1 MFKCEI
7 RTGGAAFHCEDPEE
21 NPERDNI
28 FLANELGRLFCAWSL
43 PQI

>member
-1 MFKCEI
+1 MFKVEI
-7 RTGGAAFHCEDPEE
+7 ETGGAAFHCEDPEE
-21 NPERDNI
+21 NPELDNI